1 MTASAPTG
9 NGDRRSE
16 WEPDDEGAAAR
27 AGSSGGRR
35 RTVNQAG
42 HEAEPYPRPAEPYP
56 RPAEPYPRPA
66 EPYPR
71 PAEPTRRAVKPLPG
85 SDAPTTVL
93 PAVPAVPAVP
103 PVAPRRTS
111 VIHVSDVALP
121 VAIAL
126 WAIGVSR
133 TNATTLGPFG
143 LPAQLPV
150 IFYAGVAL
158 LVLSAVIELTG
169 EHPSRWRMALHSI
182 ALVVMLYGTAPLVY
196 PEGRYSWLYK
206 TIGVVQYI
214 TAHGQLDRHIDIY
227 QNWPGFFALAAWFGK
242 VAGVASPLAYA
253 KWAQLVFELA
263 ALPLLYL
270 IYDALP
276 LSFRQRW
283 MALLLYSAANWIAQ
297 DYLSPQGLGTV
308 LSLGIMAI
316 TMHWLYTGNRASFVP
331 RRRWLRRNPATER
344 ERPGEQAAVSMQE
357 VREAYQTVK
366 SDQGAPGIDGVTIA
380 DFEQRL
386 APNLQKICDQMRSG
400 DYRPAPV
407 RAGSAPNGSQAGIGG
422 VPTVSDRIAQTVV
435 AGRLKTRLL
444 AMRRAQADG
453 RANLPAGQQ
462 PGNWVIMLDTRAVPA
477 NLRRD
482 LMVKVVAA
490 TTDQSWVVDY
500 VRQSLT
506 VPPQRPDGSLGA
518 NDVSPLAGSPLS
530 PVLADLLIYYA
541 FDTWMGHDFP
551 DVRFEH
557 RPDAVA
563 VYCTSERQARSVQAA
578 IARRLDDVGLKL
590 SPDSIRIVPGQ
601 DGTAAE
607 YGKGRSDLVA
617 PAASGYR
624 YPAAEPRRQHAK
636 PSPDLLVPPRRRT
649 AFLVTILFL
658 YLVLTFTHELSPY
671 IVAVQLGVLAAARPL
686 RPRWLPLAM
695 LAVAI
700 GYLLPH
706 LSFVESQYGLLS
718 SLGSFFSNV
727 APPSASTASAGT
739 LSIPASQ
746 LLIQHCAEGLSVTIW
761 LLALVGAWRRRHSGR
776 IVLALLVL
784 TYSPVLVLFG
794 QAYGNEGILRVY
806 LFSLPWAAA
815 LAAAAVE
822 PGALSRKMVPRLNFS
837 WVMPALRWLRAP
849 VALLFVLALFFVAF
863 FGDDAFYTFPETE
876 VNTIYSFLQSASPG
890 PIYAA
895 EANLPGGDTARYNLF
910 TVNTIFGSLGGTP
923 LVNQATP
930 DIAKLI
936 AENSTIYT
944 HGREPAYVL
953 IAPSMVPYN
962 TAYAQAP
969 PDSFQILETS
979 LAASP
984 EWKLIANSDGTIIYE
999 LPPGAGDTAAAHPRR
1014 R

>member
-1 MTASAPTG
+1 
-9 NGDRRSE
+9 
-16 WEPDDEGAAAR
+16 
-27 AGSSGGRR
+27 
-35 RTVNQAG
+35 V
-42 HEAEPYPRPAEPYP
+42 RPAPG
-56 RPAEPYPRPA
+56 AEA
-66 EPYPR
+66 
-71 PAEPTRRAVKPLPG
+71 L
-85 SDAPTTVL
+85 TTVL
-93 PAVPAVPAVP
+93 PAV
-103 PVAPRRTS
+103 APRRTT

-143 LPAQLPV
+143 LPAQLPAV
-150 IFYAGVAL
+150 FYAGVAL

-182 ALVVMLYGTAPLVY
+182 GLVVMLYGTAPLVY

-214 TAHGQLDRHIDIY
+214 NVHGQLDRHIDIY

-242 VAGVASPLAYA
+242 VAGVGSPLAYA

-316 TMHWLYTGNRASFVP
+316 TMHWLYTGNRAPFVP
-331 RRRWLRRNPATER
+331 RRRWLSRHPATER
-344 ERPGEQAAVSMQE
+344 EQADKQAAVSIQE
-357 VREAYQTVK
+357 VREAYQTVR
-366 SDQGAPGIDGVTIA
+366 SNQGPPGIDGVTIA

-386 APNLQKICDQMRSG
+386 APNLQRICDQMRSG
-400 DYRPAPV
+400 DYRPAPI
-407 RAGSAPNGSQAGIGG
+407 RAVPVPPGGQAGIGG

-435 AGRLKTRLL
+435 ATRLKTRLL
-444 AMRRAQADG
+444 QMRRAQADG
-453 RANLPAGQQ
+453 HANPPAGQQ
-462 PGNWVIMLDTRAVPA
+462 PGNWIIRLDTRAVSA
-477 NLRRD
+477 NLRHD

-500 VRQSLT
+500 VRRSLN
-506 VPPQRPDGSLGA
+506 VPLQRPDGSLGT
-518 NDVSPLAGSPLS
+518 NDVSMLAGSPLS
-530 PVLADLLIYYA
+530 PVLTDLLLYYA

-551 DVRFEH
+551 NVRFEH

-563 VYCTSERQARSVQAA
+563 VHCTSERQARSVQAA
-578 IARRLDDVGLKL
+578 IARRFDDVGLKL
-590 SPDSIRIVPGQ
+590 SPDSIRIVPSQ
-601 DGTAAE
+601 DGTGAA
-607 YGKGRSDLVA
+607 YGKAQSDLTA

-624 YPAAEPRRQHAK
+624 YSAAEPRSLRAK
-636 PSPDLLVPPRRRT
+636 PAPDLLVPPRRRT

-695 LAVAI
+695 LAIAV
-700 GYLLPH
+700 GYLLPR
-706 LSFVESQYGLLS
+706 LSFVESQYGLLT

-727 APPSASTASAGT
+727 APPSASTAAATS
-739 LSIPASQ
+739 SIPASQ

-761 LLALVGAWRRRHSGR
+761 LLALAGAWRRRHSGR
-776 IVLALLVL
+776 IVLALVVL

-822 PGALSRKMVPRLNFS
+822 PGMLSGKMVPRLRAATGGLDLS
-837 WVMPALRWLRAP
+837 WVKAGLAWLRAP
-849 VALLFVLALFFVAF
+849 VALWFVLALFFVAF
-863 FGDDAFYTFPETE
+863 FGDDAVYTFPQTE
-876 VNTIYSFLQSASPG
+876 VNTVLSFLQRATPG
-890 PIYAA
+890 PIYVA
-895 EANLPGGDTARYNLF
+895 EANVPGGDTARYNLF
-910 TVNTIFGSLGGTP
+910 PVNSIFGSLDGTP
-923 LVNQATP
+923 LASHATP

-936 AENSTIYT
+936 AEDATT
-944 HGREPAYVL
+944 LTLGREPAYVL

-962 TAYAQAP
+962 AAYAQAP
-969 PDSFQILETS
+969 PDSFRILQTS
-979 LAASP
+979 LARSR
-984 EWKLIANSDGTIIYE
+984 EWKLIADTDGTIIYE
-999 LPPGAGDTAAAHPRR
+999 LPPGAGDTGAAHPRR

>member
-1 MTASAPTG
+1 MTDSAPTG
-9 NGDRRSE
+9 SGDRRSE
-16 WEPDDEGAAAR
+16 WEPDDGAAPAR
-27 AGSSGGRR
+27 AASSGGRH
-35 RTVNQAG
+35 RTLNQGG
-42 HEAEPYPRPAEPYP
+42 HQAEPYLRPP
-56 RPAEPYPRPA
+56 
-66 EPYPR
+66 
-71 PAEPTRRAVKPLPG
+71 EPTKRAVPAPG
-85 SDAPTTVL
+85 ADAPTTVL
-93 PAVPAVPAVP
+93 PAVPAVPAV
-103 PVAPRRTS
+103 APRRNTI
-111 VIHVSDVALP
+111 IHFSDVALP
-121 VAIAL
+121 VSIAL

-143 LPAQLPV
+143 LPAKLPV
-150 IFYAGVAL
+150 VFYAGVAL

-169 EHPSRWRMALHSI
+169 EHSSRWRMALHSI
-182 ALVVMLYGTAPLVY
+182 GLVVMLYGTAPLVY

-214 TAHGQLDRHIDIY
+214 TVHGQLDRHIDIY

-242 VAGVASPLAYA
+242 VAGVGSPLAYA

-283 MALLLYSAANWIAQ
+283 MALLVYSAANWIAQ

-316 TMHWLYTGNRASFVP
+316 TMHWLYTGNRAPFVP

-344 ERPGEQAAVSMQE
+344 EQAGKQAAVSMQE
-357 VREAYQTVK
+357 VREAYQTVR
-366 SDQGAPGIDGVTIA
+366 SEQGPPGVDRVTIA

-386 APNLQKICDQMRSG
+386 AHNLQKICDQMRSG
-400 DYRPAPV
+400 DYRPAPL
-407 RAGSAPNGSQAGIGG
+407 RAVPVPQGVQGGQGGQAAMGG

-435 AGRLKTRLL
+435 ARRLKTRLL
-444 AMRRAQADG
+444 QLRRGQADG
-453 RANLPAGQQ
+453 HANLPAGQE
-462 PGNWVIMLDTRAVPA
+462 PGNWTIMLDTRAVSA
-477 NLRRD
+477 NLRHD

-500 VRQSLT
+500 VRRSLNA
-506 VPPQRPDGSLGA
+506 PLQRPDGSLGT
-518 NDVSPLAGSPLS
+518 NDVSMPAGSPLS
-530 PVLADLLIYYA
+530 PVLADLLLYYA

-551 DVRFEH
+551 NIRFEY

-563 VYCTSERQARSVQAA
+563 VHCTTERQARSVQAA

-601 DGTAAE
+601 GGSAAD
-607 YGKGRSDLVA
+607 YGKAQPDLFA

-624 YPAAEPRRQHAK
+624 YSAAEPRRLHAK

-695 LAVAI
+695 LAVAL
-700 GYLLPH
+700 GYLVPR

-727 APPSASTASAGT
+727 APPSASSSAAATAG
-739 LSIPASQ
+739 IPASQ

-776 IVLALLVL
+776 IVLALVVL

-822 PGALSRKMVPRLNFS
+822 PGALSRKMVPRLRAATGGLDLVS
-837 WVMPALRWLRAP
+837 WIKPVFRWVRAP
-849 VALLFVLALFFVAF
+849 VALWFVLALFFVAF
-863 FGDDAFYTFPETE
+863 FGDDALYTFPQSE
-876 VNTIYSFLQSASPG
+876 VNTVTSFLQTARPG
-890 PIYAA
+890 PIYVA
-895 EANLPGGDTARYNLF
+895 EANVPGGDTANYNLF
-910 TVNTIFGSLGGTP
+910 QVNSIFGSMGGTP
-923 LVNQATP
+923 LADQATP
-930 DIAKLI
+930 GIAKLI
-936 AENSTIYT
+936 AENSTQYT
-944 HGREPAYVL
+944 QGREPAYVL

-962 TAYAQAP
+962 AAYAQAP
-969 PDSFQILETS
+969 PDSFEILQTS
-979 LAASP
+979 LAHSR

-999 LPPGAGDTAAAHPRR
+999 LPPGAGS
-1014 R
+1014 